1 MTKIKLVASILFASL
16 PTALFA
22 DAAHAQSGDQ
32 MATMLARA
40 DTNRDGAVSR
50 SEFAAART
58 AMFDRLDRNNDG
70 YVDSRDRPRLMGSR
84 FDQAYGALLQAD
96 ANGDRRIS
104 RAELRDAPAPGFD
117 AADTDQDGVLSADEI
132 AAIRSSR

>member
-1 MTKIKLVASILFASL
+1 M
-16 PTALFA
+16 
-22 DAAHAQSGDQ
+22 DRSG
-32 MATMLARA
+32 
-40 DTNRDGAVSR
+40 
-50 SEFAAART
+50 
-58 AMFDRLDRNNDG
+58 DG

-84 FDQAYGALLQAD
+84 IDQAYAALARAD

-117 AADTDQDGVLSADEI
+117 AADADQDGVLSAREI